1 MDGLHT
7 EYRENWI
14 SIIADFKTILP
25 WIGQFNIKIAN
36 PSIVMKQTATLFA
49 MDVECSVYIRHS
61 HNAAIAI
68 ASNWSH
74 VQHCIRSIVTEG
86 KKSSRILC
94 YNKYARWHKRSHGLW
109 SIHKVI
115 TVKIAVCCRWIDRS
129 NKKKSHAHSM
139 YTYVYVCICKQTRVH
154 DTQNVWHKKWDDSNS
169 NGNSDNSNNNNH
181 TNNNYKNKSNNYVAK
196 SHALHTSS
204 DREWLVIGFV
214 ALCVCTFSFNFIEFL
229 WPM

>member
-139 YTYVYVCICKQTRVH
+139 YTYVCVYVCACICKQTRVH
-154 DTQNVWHKKWDDSNS
+154 DTQNVWRKRREMTTTTTTIILIIIIKKMKN
-169 NGNSDNSNNNNH
+169 
-181 TNNNYKNKSNNYVAK
+181 KNKSNNY
-196 SHALHTSS
+196 SMRRTLMQT
-204 DREWLVIGFV
+204 ELGFG
-214 ALCVCTFSFNFIEFL
+214 FSI
-229 WPM
+229 